1 MVEAVQGAM
10 SMASAHRP
18 KSTCEFQVPSRKGD
32 GSDELLSCR
41 RNDHLHFGSALDE
54 TSYDEARLV
63 GCNRARNA
71 QYDFLSF

>member
-1 MVEAVQGAM
+1 M
-10 SMASAHRP
+10 R
-18 KSTCEFQVPSRKGD
+18 KSRKGD
-32 GSDELLSCR
+32 GSDELLACR

-54 TSYDEARLV
+54 TSYDETRLV